1 MADRTEHRKLIEQ
14 AQELTT
20 EYVDRLEVW
29 ISSRRAS
36 VKTIKETASEIHGVK
51 ISVNISKVC
60 GAAVGCLGGIA
71 ALVGTVVTGG
81 LATPLMIGGIAAAFT
96 GTATSTGAGFV
107 GQYISSNKINDVQ
120 KILDADNQLI
130 KEIEDKKA
138 VVDVKVLE
146 LSKVLHLS
154 EHEVFGALLMSSLP
168 RIRGFVRMDNITVF
182 QLVVSTG
189 LVGMLHLSFQSGSI
203 AVKGMGAFAVVSLK
217 GLSKV
222 LGAMAKGVGA
232 GAVIILDICFLIENS
247 IELSK
252 GSPSRAADSLTEIA
266 IQLEKQAD
274 DVETS
279 LKIIMEEVK
288 QYEMEVES
296 FRTLLET
303 VALQDSATDEQAK
316 VIARFIRNHSS
327 SEWWSAFLSLD
338 VDLQE
343 FAFKIANVFLN
354 FIKLIENYQKED
366 EQKKKKKK
374 ERRRIRKMRPEKLP
388 HLNITLIAHG
398 GIDPRVNYP
407 SRMYYMTPAMKSVRC
422 YSPWGCVI
430 NAPVVYG
437 IATNKIEI
445 DTCRFS
451 GPVVPN
457 IPISFNT
464 LPDNMDLTPM
474 VMLRPVTIGEDAYQA
489 LMDLA
494 RVLRYPVDGLV
505 IPYVTVHGVHL
516 PDIPLWLCI
525 SVLGMAALVLRTT
538 VSVRV
543 AACLSPMNIN
553 AIARLLEPNGC
564 YPGLTQYCQ
573 VPMNRWPPIYMTT
586 SFPPEMRREDA
597 EEFEGIIRLLFPKYP
612 ERGKDKKEEEE
623 QH

>member
-1 MADRTEHRKLIEQ
+1 MRH
-14 AQELTT
+14 
-20 EYVDRLEVW
+20 
-29 ISSRRAS
+29 
-36 VKTIKETASEIHGVK
+36 
-51 ISVNISKVC
+51 
-60 GAAVGCLGGIA
+60 
-71 ALVGTVVTGG
+71 GG

-222 LGAMAKGVGA
+222 LGAMA
-232 GAVIILDICFLIENS
+232 
-247 IELSK
+247 K

-398 GIDPRVNYP
+398 GIDPRVN
-407 SRMYYMTPAMKSVRC
+407 
-422 YSPWGCVI
+422 
-430 NAPVVYG
+430 
-437 IATNKIEI
+437 
-445 DTCRFS
+445 
-451 GPVVPN
+451 
-457 IPISFNT
+457 
-464 LPDNMDLTPM
+464 
-474 VMLRPVTIGEDAYQA
+474 
-489 LMDLA
+489 
-494 RVLRYPVDGLV
+494 
-505 IPYVTVHGVHL
+505 
-516 PDIPLWLCI
+516 
-525 SVLGMAALVLRTT
+525 
-538 VSVRV
+538 
-543 AACLSPMNIN
+543 
-553 AIARLLEPNGC
+553 
-564 YPGLTQYCQ
+564 
-573 VPMNRWPPIYMTT
+573 
-586 SFPPEMRREDA
+586 
-597 EEFEGIIRLLFPKYP
+597 
-612 ERGKDKKEEEE
+612 
-623 QH
+623 